1 MFDSSICSR
10 KKIVRH
16 EIKILSKMLLSYL
29 LDNGF
34 FEVIERTNFGDCH
47 AYKENITGS
56 LSEPEVPFWLNMHK
70 ILYRRIAIACQYYNF
85 F

>member
-1 MFDSSICSR
+1 ML
-10 KKIVRH
+10 KEKTVPH

-47 AYKENITGS
+47 AYKENIIGS
-56 LSEPEVPFWLNMHK
+56 LLEP
-70 ILYRRIAIACQYYNF
+70 
-85 F
+85 